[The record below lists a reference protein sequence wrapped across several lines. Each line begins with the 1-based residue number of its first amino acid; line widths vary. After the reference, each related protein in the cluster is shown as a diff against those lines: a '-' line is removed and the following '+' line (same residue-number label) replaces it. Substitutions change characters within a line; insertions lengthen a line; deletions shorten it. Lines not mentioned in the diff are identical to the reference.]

1 MNKRMRENLEN
12 KKVYEINSND
22 LNSKTNIVEENIPDD
37 KQSLKID
44 EQVNTIE

>member
-22 LNSKTNIVEENIPDD
+22 LNSKTTIVEENTPDD